1 MKPADISLYG
11 ILDPAHCAGRDLP
24 ELARI
29 AAANGVTI
37 LQYRDKGSDI
47 RTMIENASA
56 IRTALAGSSIPFIVN
71 DRVDVALACGADG
84 VHLGQSDM
92 PVRDARRI
100 LGPAAIIGLSV
111 KTVEEA
117 TSLPGI
123 HIDHA
128 FIGGVFETR
137 SKDNPRAIG
146 IEGWKEIAGLIS
158 RNHPGMPLGAIA
170 GVTEEN
176 AGKLVKAGAD
186 GVAAIS
192 ALFAADDVAAAC
204 RAMRHAVDK
213 ARKKAGR

>member
-1 MKPADISLYG
+1 MKPADITLYG
-11 ILDPAHCAGRDLP
+11 ILDPVHCLGRDLAT
-24 ELARI
+24 LARI
-29 AAANGVTI
+29 AADNGITV
-37 LQYRDKGSDI
+37 LQYRDKLSDV
-47 RTMIENASA
+47 RTMIDNASA
-56 IRTALAGSSIPFIVN
+56 IRTALAGSNIPFLIN

-100 LGPAAIIGLSV
+100 MGPAAIIGLSV
-111 KTVEEA
+111 KTHEDA
-117 TSLPGI
+117 ASLPGI

-137 SKDNPRAIG
+137 SKDNPQAIG
-146 IEGWKEIAGLIS
+146 IDGWKEIAGLIT
-158 RNHPGMPLGAIA
+158 RNYPGLPHGAIA

-192 ALFAADDVAAAC
+192 ALFGAEDVAAAC
-204 RAMRHAVDK
+204 RAMRDAVDK
-213 ARKKAGR
+213 AKKKARK